1 MSNKPHKHAEVIKAW
16 ADGAEIEFRSL
27 GGGTWQKAST
37 PTWTNT
43 TEYRVKPPEVL
54 LEDVPLEVG
63 QKIYYCGLNQ
73 NAPVERI
80 VTDFHIALVRTQD
93 SRGEDQGFNCLQF
106 FTRQAPKVSDT
117 EIEHAPLTGLIPG
130 KRFYYVYLAA
140 EKGFMEG
147 YAMYRQAPEWLETL
161 FERGLVFS
169 TQEGARQK
177 FQKIL
182 KGLKE

>member
-16 ADGAEIEFRSL
+16 ADGAEIEFLSL
-27 GGGTWQKAST
+27 SERTWEKAST
-37 PTWTNT
+37 PTWKDT

-54 LEDVPLEVG
+54 LEGVPLEVG
-63 QKIYYCGLNQ
+63 QKIYYHGLNQ
-73 NAPVERI
+73 NAPKERI
-80 VTDFHIALVRTQD
+80 VTDFNTALVRTKD

-130 KRFYYVYLAA
+130 KRFYYVYLSA
-140 EKGFMEG
+140 EKGFLEV
-147 YAMYRQAPEWLETL
+147 YPMYRVAPEWVETL
-161 FERGLVFS
+161 LERGLVFS
-169 TQEGARQK
+169 TKEGARQK